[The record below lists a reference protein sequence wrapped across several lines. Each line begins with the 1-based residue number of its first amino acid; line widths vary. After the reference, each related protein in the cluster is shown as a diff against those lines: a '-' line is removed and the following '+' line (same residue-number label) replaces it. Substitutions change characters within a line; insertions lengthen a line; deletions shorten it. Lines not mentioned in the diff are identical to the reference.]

1 MTVKGSHGNVLK
13 KVENRVNE
21 LDSTLNSFD
30 GLKIS
35 LNKLEQESY
44 KLALK
49 EMNDLKAKILN
60 DLQAKKINVINE
72 IHQFY
77 PSKIELVLKLKH

>member
-1 MTVKGSHGNVLK
+1 METSLNKIK
-13 KVENRVNE
+13 NRVNE

-49 EMNDLKAKILN
+49 EMDDLQAKILN
-60 DLQAKKINVINE
+60 VWQAKKISVINE

-77 PSKIELVLKLKH
+77 RSKIELVFKL